1 MLTCELSNAF
11 HPRAAAPSDLLHLA
25 ETLCPQRKL
34 CQATLGGATSPR
46 RDDGLE
52 QAPNPGNQ
60 AHCRAEDFLEQSA
73 HEGKET
79 RVTTPLLTAEA
90 RSTVEIAHVVAHVIP
105 ALLRRICCWR
115 VL

>member
-1 MLTCELSNAF
+1 
-11 HPRAAAPSDLLHLA
+11 SDFLQLA
-25 ETLCPQRKL
+25 ETLGPERKF

-73 HEGKET
+73 HEGKKT
-79 RVTTPLLTAEA
+79 RVTTPWPTVEA
-90 RSTVEIAHVVAHVIP
+90 RPTIEIAHVVAHGMP
-105 ALLRRICCWR
+105 ALLRRICCCR
-115 VL
+115 VR